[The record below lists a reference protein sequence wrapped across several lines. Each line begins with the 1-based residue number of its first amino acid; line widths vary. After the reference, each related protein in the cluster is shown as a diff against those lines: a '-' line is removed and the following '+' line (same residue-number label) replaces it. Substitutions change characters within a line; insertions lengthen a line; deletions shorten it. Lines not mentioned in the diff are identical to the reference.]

1 MTTRTRFAPSPTGYM
16 HVGGMRTALFAWLI
30 ARQSNGKFILRIEDT
45 DQKREVSGSVEHI
58 YECLRWLD
66 LVPDEGPGDFGGK
79 FGPYKQSERLD
90 IYQKY
95 AQKLIDAGRAYADPY
110 TPEQL
115 DNFREEA
122 KAHKKPF
129 LYRDYRPEN
138 PPIWD
143 GSQPLRFR
151 SEPKSYTW
159 HDEVMGEMHAGPEV
173 IDDFI
178 LVKSDG
184 FPTYNFAHIVDDAEM
199 EITHIIR
206 GQEFLASTPK
216 YLNLYD
222 ALGIPWPI
230 FASVPPIMNE
240 QGNKKLS
247 KRDGAKDI
255 LAYREEGYLPDAMLN
270 FLASLGWNDGTEQEV
285 FTRDELIKK
294 FSLKRV
300 QKSGARFDEK
310 RLLWLNGAHIRNI
323 PVDKLYEYVSPQ
335 DDNPQKDGRQTG
347 FWPESAYAPDMTKE
361 YRMKVLALAQ
371 DRLKMFEG
379 LRGFGYFFA
388 EPEINMELI
397 DSNKQLKKL
406 SVSERRELLE
416 TARHGLA
423 KLAGWT
429 PESIQNCL
437 NKLLE
442 TTGRKPGI
450 LFSLIRI
457 AVTWAPFSPQLND
470 TLALIGRE
478 RTLARLQSY
487 LESKE

>member
-58 YECLRWLD
+58 YKCLRWLD
-66 LVPDEGPGDFGGK
+66 LMPDEGPDDFGGE

-90 IYQKY
+90 IYRKY

-115 DNFREEA
+115 DAFREEA

-138 PPIWD
+138 PPAWD

-151 SEPKSYTW
+151 SEPKPYT
-159 HDEVMGEMHAGPEV
+159 
-173 IDDFI
+173 
-178 LVKSDG
+178 
-184 FPTYNFAHIVDDAEM
+184 FAHIVDDAEM
-199 EITHIIR
+199 EITHVIR

-222 ALGIPWPI
+222 ALDIPWPI

-323 PVDKLYEYVSPQ
+323 PVDKLYEYVSPWN
-335 DDNPQKDGRQTG
+335 DNPQKDGGQTG
-347 FWPESAYAPDMTKE
+347 FWPESAYAPNITKE

-371 DRLKMFEG
+371 DRLKMFED

-388 EPEINMELI
+388 EPEINLELI
-397 DSNKQLKKL
+397 DGNKQLKKL
-406 SVSERRELLE
+406 SDSERRELLE
-416 TARHGLA
+416 TARAELA

-437 NKLLE
+437 NELLE
-442 TTGRKPGI
+442 ITGQKPGI

-478 RTLARLQSY
+478 HTMARLQNSI
-487 LESKE
+487 